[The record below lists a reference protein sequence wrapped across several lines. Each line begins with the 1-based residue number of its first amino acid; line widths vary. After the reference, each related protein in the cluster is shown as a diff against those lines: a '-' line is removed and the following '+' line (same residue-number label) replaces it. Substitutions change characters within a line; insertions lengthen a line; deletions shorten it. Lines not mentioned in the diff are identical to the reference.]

1 VRHDAAPR
9 LARARERRD
18 RVRLD
23 HRTRPRAPAAAKTP
37 STMRR
42 SCMSG
47 PQQTQPFPRRVT
59 PRDALRLGVR
69 PVLRGERDLALVV
82 ERQLRTLSSGSFS
95 TQVTPTSS
103 CDSCSPC
110 LISRDVSTR
119 STGRARC
126 GAAAG
131 PIAASK
137 PPLLDLTDN
146 ATRDDRAVDLSKPL
160 AQPGVGS
167 ASIRRSWL
175 AAGVARRLFRSGF
188 ESRRGAHGRL
198 GARSSS
204 GAGVC
209 RRRPFA
215 SIRGPKQE
223 RASRPG
229 PVVIRGIAQTCLA
242 GGISPVPRQRRL
254 PERYG
259 ASQVWCAAS
268 PATWCGMPVSGLT
281 DQVTRRSVCQD
292 VTSRRA
298 NTIAAA
304 VTAAAT

>member
-1 VRHDAAPR
+1 LSQTRATARRRSLHERDRTHALTHREELEPGVRHDAAPR

-204 GAGVC
+204 RLSHKPPLRPG
-209 RRRPFA
+209 RRRRF
-215 SIRGPKQE
+215 RHGPE
-223 RASRPG
+223 LHR
-229 PVVIRGIAQTCLA
+229 
-242 GGISPVPRQRRL
+242 
-254 PERYG
+254 
-259 ASQVWCAAS
+259 
-268 PATWCGMPVSGLT
+268 M
-281 DQVTRRSVCQD
+281 
-292 VTSRRA
+292 
-298 NTIAAA
+298 
-304 VTAAAT
+304 